1 LSFPPP
7 RNVSIYTAPG
17 ANHISAM
24 PARFS
29 PEDLLACYRR
39 GVFPMADSR
48 NDPRLFLV
56 DPDFRGILPLDAF
69 HIPKRLKRRVCQ
81 DPYRVSF
88 DTAFTRVIEAC
99 AEPHEGRPNTWIN
112 SSIVNL
118 YSALHREGHAHSAE
132 CWDGD
137 RLLGG
142 LYGVA
147 IGGAFFGESMFSRA
161 DDASK
166 IALVHL
172 VARLIDRGFVLLDA
186 QFHNPHLEQFGLIEI
201 PRDTF
206 KALLKKALKVPAS
219 FHPPADQSM
228 GSGSAAGSTGTAG
241 STAGGASDSAMPA
254 GVSSTS
260 GSSPSGTITRS
271 GSFTGAGAVQRITQI
286 S

>member
-1 LSFPPP
+1 MDKRETYRASVYSEQLVFS
-7 RNVSIYTAPG
+7 
-17 ANHISAM
+17 AN
-24 PARFS
+24 S
-29 PEDLLACYRR
+29 PD
-39 GVFPMADSR
+39 
-48 NDPRLFLV
+48 
-56 DPDFRGILPLDAF
+56 DA
-69 HIPKRLKRRVCQ
+69 
-81 DPYRVSF
+81 
-88 DTAFTRVIEAC
+88 EAKYN
-99 AEPHEGRPNTWIN
+99 AYWMNEPCPEH
-112 SSIVNL
+112 
-118 YSALHREGHAHSAE
+118 
-132 CWDGD
+132 
-137 RLLGG
+137 
-142 LYGVA
+142 
-147 IGGAFFGESMFSRA
+147 GGAFFGESMFSRA

-228 GSGSAAGSTGTAG
+228 GSGSAAGSTGAAG